1 MKKLL
6 IFVILLA
13 VSVIHAQ
20 TTEQEFLRNDKGVL
34 LKFNANSS
42 TGFNFPYLLFIPNNL
57 QPGTETILMVET
69 NNTGVLSDSI
79 EVHEKAAIKAA
90 SRSGVGHYVSV
101 KLGLPFLVPVF
112 PRPASNWQQYTH
124 ALDRDTFLA
133 EGSVERLDLQLL
145 AMVADAR
152 QQLAS
157 RSYPIREK
165 FFITGFSASGT
176 FANRFSILHPEV
188 IQATASGGINA
199 IAILGLPVIGNTPLK
214 YPLGIADVEKLT
226 GEKVNLAAFSKLPKM
241 LYMGALDDNDAAA
254 FDDAYSK
261 EERTIIYKLFG
272 KSLHD
277 RWQFMEKEYR
287 RLNIA
292 GEFVT
297 YPHIGH
303 GTDLKVLEE
312 VTSFFRSNL

>member
-1 MKKLL
+1 MKKLV

-13 VSVIHAQ
+13 VYVTHAQ
-20 TTEQEFLRNDKGVL
+20 TTEQELLRNDKGVL

-42 TGFNFPYLLFIPNNL
+42 AGFNFPYLLFIPNNL
-57 QPGTETILMVET
+57 QRGTETILMVET

-112 PRPASNWQQYTH
+112 PRPAGNWQQYTH

-145 AMVADAR
+145 AMAADAR
-152 QQLAS
+152 RQLSA
-157 RSYPIREK
+157 RSYPVREK

-176 FANRFSILHPEV
+176 FANRFSVLHPEV

-199 IAILGLPVIGNTPLK
+199 IVILGLHVIGNTQLK

-261 EERTIIYKLFG
+261 EERAIIYKLFG

-292 GEFVT
+292 GEFIT

-303 GTDLKVLEE
+303 GTDLKILEE